1 MQFRIRALDQSQR
14 LLTLT
19 LDAADEA
26 DASEQVISR
35 HLTPLSVTRSGAKLQ
50 LRRRKAFDLL
60 LFVQEF
66 NTLVRAGLSVIETL
80 EALVEKEAGAETRA
94 ILARLISQLRSG
106 MRLSQALQQ
115 QSEIFP
121 SLLVGI
127 VAAAEGT
134 SDLPRALSR
143 YLHYETR
150 MRSVREKVA
159 SSAIYPAI
167 LLSVG
172 GAVSLFLLGY
182 VVPRF
187 AAIYQTGNRELPLGS
202 KLLLGWGAFA
212 QQHSVVIV
220 TTFVTVLIGVALW
233 ARRQFAQ
240 GTWWQTLT
248 LLPGLRQRV
257 ALFELSRL
265 YLTLGM
271 LLEGGITVQ
280 RALRLARAVLSPAL
294 QVASDRVREQVE
306 SGGTLSD
313 ALATSA
319 LSTPISLRLIRA
331 GEQSGQLGPML
342 TQSAAFYEDEN
353 ARWIE
358 RFTRTFEP
366 LLMAVIGIVI
376 GGIVVLLY
384 MPIFDLAGSIQ

>member
-1 MQFRIRALDQSQR
+1 MQFRIRALDRSQR

-26 DASEQVISR
+26 DASEQTINR
-35 HLTPLSVTRSGAKLQ
+35 HLTPLSVTRGSTRLQ
-50 LRRRKAFDLL
+50 LRRRKPFDLL

-66 NTLVRAGLSVIETL
+66 NTLIGAGLSVIETL
-80 EALVEKEAGAETRA
+80 EALVEKEAAAETRA
-94 ILARLISQLRSG
+94 ILSRLITHLRGG
-106 MRLSQALQQ
+106 MRLSSALQQ
-115 QSEIFP
+115 QSEVFP
-121 SLLVGI
+121 SLLIGI
-127 VAAAEGT
+127 VSAAEGT

-187 AAIYQTGNRELPLGS
+187 AAIYQTSGRELPLGS
-202 KLLLGWGAFA
+202 RLLLSWGDFA
-212 QQHSVVIV
+212 QQHSIAIVAAFVGVVV
-220 TTFVTVLIGVALW
+220 GVALW
-233 ARRQFAQ
+233 ARRQLKH

-248 LLPGLRQRV
+248 LFPGLKQRIE
-257 ALFELSRL
+257 LFELSRL

-271 LLEGGITVQ
+271 LLEGGIPVQ
-280 RALRLARAVLSPAL
+280 RALQLARSVVSAARQLA
-294 QVASDRVREQVE
+294 ADRAREHIE
-306 SGGTLSD
+306 SGGSLSE
-313 ALATSA
+313 ALATTE

-342 TQSAAFYEDEN
+342 TQSALFYEEEN

-358 RFTRTFEP
+358 RFTKTFEP

-384 MPIFDLAGSIQ
+384 MPIFDLAGSLQ